1 VYATVFGSRLSPFV
15 EKVLR
20 ALQLKGIPF
29 RLVPPASPGDFKRW
43 NPQTG
48 KMPVVEIEG
57 RRVFDS
63 TLILRWLDELV
74 PEPAFFDPDPRV
86 AAQQRFLEDWSD
98 ESLYW
103 YALGLRWLDV
113 NAAATTAQVVA
124 GFPVRAVLRPLLRLM
139 LRRQIRSAAIAQGLA
154 RLPLDILT
162 AELGRRFD
170 ELLVWLGERPYF
182 FAERPGAA
190 DLAIFSQLYLLQSG
204 PTPQADHLIATRPR
218 LASYFRRV
226 DDATAAAP
234 RVLAS

>member
-1 VYATVFGSRLSPFV
+1 MR
-15 EKVLR
+15 
-20 ALQLKGIPF
+20 
-29 RLVPPASPGDFKRW
+29 PGDFKRW
-43 NPQTG
+43 NPQSG

-74 PEPAFFDPDPRV
+74 PEPAFFDSDPGV
-86 AAQQRFLEDWSD
+86 AARQRFLEDWSD

-113 NAAATTAQVVA
+113 NAAATIEQVV
-124 GFPVRAVLRPLLRLM
+124 GSFSVPAVLRPLLRLM
-139 LRRQIRSAAIAQGLA
+139 LRRQIRSQAIAQGLA

-162 AELGRRFD
+162 GELGRRFD
-170 ELLVWLGERPYF
+170 ELVVWLGERPCF

-190 DLAIFSQLYLLQSG
+190 DLAIFSQLNLLQSG
-204 PTPQADHLIATRPR
+204 PTPQAAHLIATRPR
-218 LASYFRRV
+218 LAGYFRRV

-234 RVLAS
+234 RVQRAAAS